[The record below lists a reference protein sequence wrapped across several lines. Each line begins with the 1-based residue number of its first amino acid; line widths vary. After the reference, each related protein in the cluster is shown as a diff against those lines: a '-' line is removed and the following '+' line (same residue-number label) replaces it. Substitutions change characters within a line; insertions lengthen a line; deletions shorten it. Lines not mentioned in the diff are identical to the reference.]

1 MKFIAIVLAIF
12 VVMFAQNTQQT
23 GINTAQY
30 NFIGTASVIEYSDTG
45 AQVRSSTNNYSSE
58 NSMSSSALF

>member
-12 VVMFAQNTQQT
+12 IVMFAQNTQQT

-30 NFIGTASVIEYSDTG
+30 NFIGTASVKGYSDTG
-45 AQVRSSTNNYSSE
+45 AQVRSTTNNYSPQ
-58 NSMSSSALF
+58 NFINLIYPL